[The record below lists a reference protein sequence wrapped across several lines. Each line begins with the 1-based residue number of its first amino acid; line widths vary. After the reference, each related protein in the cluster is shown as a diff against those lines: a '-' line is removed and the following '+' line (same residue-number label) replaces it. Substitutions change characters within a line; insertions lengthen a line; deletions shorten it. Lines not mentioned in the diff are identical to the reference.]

1 MIPSTAWVEPEPEWA
16 PGYPPPAARPVPPA
30 DVPVDRPARPSR
42 TLLGYLVMPRPKDL
56 FKAALLPVTFGIG
69 VLGAGGASGT
79 TIVRALVV
87 LVALELLIYP
97 ARYQWN
103 DIRGFVAD
111 QHHPGERDR
120 GRLPG
125 PLHRARPHVLL
136 SCWVAV
142 ARLAVTAAL
151 ALLLPGLRLG
161 GMLAAVTVGVFGVAI
176 AYEALRAVGTGRT
189 GQVPPPLHPA
199 VVGLWIVAGAG
210 YVVRGMAGLALA
222 VDLGR
227 RPALAVAAV
236 VTLWA
241 FGTAFVTSRWAVEA
255 TAFARVHRGE
265 VRWTARA
272 EHARE
277 HLLGLVRW
285 LPTRVTGPDPGDGFV
300 RGPLDWAA
308 LRGRTSLLAPWN
320 LAMFVVGVAA
330 AVTGRLLVG
339 PATAAD
345 LAVTGS
351 IGGLAVIAAAV
362 LADTRPLWV
371 IAGATA
377 LALTAVVLDAS
388 RPTLAALPWLAVM
401 IAYLSFSQQS
411 LRSLGR
417 PGRLRPLLAAVLTPA
432 VRAVVGR
439 PTWNALVP
447 QPERRA

>member
-1 MIPSTAWVEPEPEWA
+1 
-16 PGYPPPAARPVPPA
+16 
-30 DVPVDRPARPSR
+30 
-42 TLLGYLVMPRPKDL
+42 MPRPKDL
-56 FKAALLPVTFGIG
+56 FKAALLPATFGIG
-69 VLGAGGASGT
+69 ALGAGGVSGT
-79 TIVRALVV
+79 TILRALIV

-125 PLHRARPHVLL
+125 PLDRARPHVLL

-161 GMLAAVTVGVFGVAI
+161 GMLVAVTVGVFGVAI

-199 VVGLWIVAGAG
+199 VVGLWVVAGAG

-227 RPALAVAAV
+227 RPALAAAAV

-285 LPTRVTGPDPGDGFV
+285 LPTRVTGPHPVDSAAA
-300 RGPLDWAA
+300 GPLDWAA

-320 LAMFVVGVAA
+320 LAMLVVGVAA
-330 AVTGRLLVG
+330 AVTGRLLAG
-339 PATAAD
+339 PAAAVD
-345 LAVTGS
+345 LAVAGS
-351 IGGLAVIAAAV
+351 IGALAVVAAAI
-362 LADTRPLWV
+362 LADARPV
-371 IAGATA
+371 AAVVGAAA
-377 LALTAVVLDAS
+377 LAAAAAALDAS
-388 RPTLAALPWLAVM
+388 RPMLAALPWVAVM
-401 IAYLSFSQQS
+401 IAYLSFSRQS

-417 PGRLRPLLAAVLTPA
+417 PGRLRPVLATVLTPA

-439 PTWNALVP
+439 PTWNAVVLR
-447 QPERRA
+447 PERRA